1 MNIYIRIDLVD
12 INIFN
17 LFCSFF
23 SIEFYK
29 HAYISNKNTLK
40 NFIYRT
46 WTSDLLFEEDIWP
59 HIL

>member
-29 HAYISNKNTLK
+29 HAYISNKNTFK
-40 NFIYRT
+40 NLIYRT
-46 WTSDLLFEEDIWP
+46 RTSDLLFEEDI
-59 HIL
+59 